1 MHLYDSLF
9 RSEHADSLLSGT
21 NFLKQM
27 LQVEISL
34 AKSQAEGGIIKRE
47 YADAITAVCRLEN
60 IDVEKLSSQIPL
72 GGNAAI
78 PLVKQLRALL
88 EKNNKEAAAYLHYGA
103 TSQDIVDTALVLQ
116 IKEYAQ
122 WLLSEIVKLEKALVA
137 QMKAHR
143 ETVMIGRTLLQHA
156 KPITFGYKISVWLT
170 AIDDDREKIQELLDK
185 VLKVQ
190 LGGPVGNRNEKIGNS
205 IAAELAKSL
214 GLSPADNWHT
224 RRGTLAQWSSY
235 LGILSGNIGKVAKD
249 ISLLMQTEVGEVFEG
264 AEEGKGGSSSM
275 PQKRNPTT
283 CVAILAN
290 AKRTPHLV
298 ASLLSVIPQEHERA
312 VGGWHAE
319 WEPLYDLMR
328 LTAGS
333 LEKSVGL
340 IETLEVNSEKMR
352 SNIELTNGLVYS
364 ENVLIALSSKMDYQ
378 TAHTLLEQAS
388 EKCMSENKQLK
399 DVLQQMDLGLDNL
412 DELFDPAISVAHN
425 QSALDDI
432 IKVYENKL

>member
-1 MHLYDSLF
+1 MHIYDSLF
-9 RSEHADSLLSGT
+9 RSEHADSLLSDT
-21 NFLKQM
+21 NFLKHM

-185 VLKVQ
+185 ALKVQ
-190 LGGPVGNRNEKIGNS
+190 LGGPVGNRNERIGNS

-214 GLSPADNWHT
+214 GLSSADNWHT

-235 LGILSGNIGKVAKD
+235 LGILSGNIGKIAKD

-275 PQKRNPTT
+275 PHKRNPTT

-298 ASLLSVIPQEHERA
+298 ASLLSVLPQEHERA

-319 WEPLYDLMR
+319 WEPLSDLMR